1 MDKMKNS
8 GMSETMQTLTRK
20 SACVMLSLLLLLSAV
35 LPVKAAAE
43 TASAK
48 VVRVGSFEDTF
59 NYVNEKGARK
69 GYGYELLET
78 LSGYTGWQFEYVTC
92 DWSDCFEKLKNGE
105 VDIIGGISYTE
116 DRTQEMLFSDE
127 SMGVEKY
134 YLYADLS
141 RADISASDFK
151 TLNGK
156 KIGVL
161 MGTEP
166 EVMLAEWEE
175 KYGLK
180 TEHVNISNN
189 EDVKQ
194 KLANHEIDC
203 FVSLEESFWAERGIS
218 TITRVGES
226 GIYYAINKNRP
237 DIKEELDDAMR
248 ALDEAV
254 PFYTADLYKRY
265 FSMDYTPILTGEEK
279 AWLRKHG
286 AIRMG
291 FLASDSGVSTYDPA
305 TGEFTG
311 VITDY
316 IQFAADCLGNQELEF
331 QLVGYDSKEAE
342 LDALKSGEIDMIFH
356 CDQNPNLAEEYHF
369 ACTNTTWT
377 SNLMAVTNKQHFNE
391 NNVNRIVVP
400 QNKLSLKKYLA
411 FYYPQWEIVDCD
423 TQEDAARLVKDGQ
436 ADCFVTGISSENKY
450 SKKYSFYSV
459 PLVNPVRSC
468 FAVNSGNR
476 SLLSILNKTIKA
488 MPVNM
493 LAGALAM
500 YKSSARKVT
509 LSDFIRDN
517 FFKVMLISSIAVAV
531 VLLTILMLL
540 QKARKAEAAARKA
553 ASDTQ
558 ELNAKLQVA
567 VEKAESANRAKSTFL
582 SNMSHDIR
590 TPMNAIIG
598 FTTLALSN
606 IDDTDRVKDYLG
618 KTLASSNHLLSLIN
632 DVLDMSRIE
641 SGKIHLEEVE
651 VNLSDVLH
659 DLKTIVSGQ
668 IYAKQLELYMDA
680 MDVTDEDVYCD
691 KTRLNQILLNLLS
704 NAIKFTPA
712 GGTVSVRVRQL
723 AGKVRGCGQYEFRI
737 KDNGIGMSQE
747 FAQKIFEPFERERTS
762 TVSRIQGTGLGMAIT
777 KNIVDMM
784 GGTIEVQTAQGKGT
798 EFTVCVP
805 MRAQTEQRPVE
816 KITELEGLKALVVD
830 DDFNTCD
837 SVTKMLV
844 KVGMRAEW
852 TLSGKEAVL
861 RARQSIEMSD
871 VYHAYI
877 IDWRLPDMNGIEV
890 TRQIRSLHDD
900 TPIIILTAYDWSDIE
915 VEAKAAGVTAFCAK
929 PMFMSDLRET
939 LMSALG
945 QKPADA
951 VQRLLPEKNADFK
964 GKHILLVEDNELN
977 REIAQEILREYGFLV
992 DSAENGAVAVEKVS
1006 TTAPGSYDLVLM
1018 DVQMPIM
1025 DGYTATRKI
1034 RARRPKPLKSLRRH
1048 HGAGGRLGT
1057 QRRRVGHHPPL
1068 QTLRKAQLQPCGGR
1082 RQPHE
1087 AHEHCHEAAVL
1098 SAVPAG
1104 LY

>member
-1 MDKMKNS
+1 
-8 GMSETMQTLTRK
+8 MQTLTRK

-105 VDIIGGISYTE
+105 IDIIGGISYTE

-127 SMGVEKY
+127 PMGVEKY

-279 AWLRKHG
+279 AWLKEHG
-286 AIRMG
+286 AIKMG
-291 FLASDSGVSTYDPA
+291 FLTSDSGVSTFDPA

-391 NNVNRIVVP
+391 NNVNRIAVP

-509 LSDFIRDN
+509 LSDFIKDN

-915 VEAKAAGVTAFCAK
+915 VEAKAAGVTAFCSK

-945 QKPADA
+945 QKSADA
-951 VQRLLPEKNADFK
+951 VQGLLPEKNADFK

-1006 TTAPGSYDLVLM
+1006 TAAPGSYDLLLM

-1034 RARRPKPLKSLRRH
+1034 RALDDPARAKLPILAMTANAFDEDRRNALESGMNGFLSKPIVIDDLVQELHKIL
-1048 HGAGGRLGT
+1048 
-1057 QRRRVGHHPPL
+1057 
-1068 QTLRKAQLQPCGGR
+1068 
-1082 RQPHE
+1082 
-1087 AHEHCHEAAVL
+1087 
-1098 SAVPAG
+1098 
-1104 LY
+1104 

>member
-1 MDKMKNS
+1 MGKMKNF
-8 GMSETMQTLTRK
+8 GTSETMQTLMRK
-20 SACVMLSLLLLLSAV
+20 SVCALMRKSVCALLSLLLLLSAV

-43 TASAK
+43 TAPAK

-69 GYGYELLET
+69 GYGYELLQT

-92 DWSDCFEKLKNGE
+92 DWSDCFEKLENGE
-105 VDIIGGISYTE
+105 IDIMGDISYTE
-116 DRTQEMLFSDE
+116 DRAGEMLFSDE
-127 SMGVEKY
+127 PMGVEKY

-166 EVMLAEWEE
+166 EVMLTEWEE
-175 KYGLK
+175 KYDLK
-180 TEHVNISNN
+180 TQHVNISNN

-237 DIKEELDDAMR
+237 DLKEELDDAMR

-279 AWLRKHG
+279 AWLKEHG
-286 AIRMG
+286 AIKMG
-291 FLASDSGVSTYDPA
+291 FLTSDSGVSTFDSA

-356 CDQNPNLAEEYHF
+356 VDQNPNLAEEYHF

-377 SNLMAVTNKQHFNE
+377 SNLMAVTNQQLFNE
-391 NNVNRIVVP
+391 NNVNRIAVP

-423 TQEDAARLVKDGQ
+423 TQEDAAKLVKDGQ

-459 PLVNPVRSC
+459 PLLNPVKSC

-509 LSDFIRDN
+509 LSDFIKDN
-517 FFKVMLISSIAVAV
+517 FFMALLVSSIAVAAI
-531 VLLTILMLL
+531 LLTILKLL
-540 QKARKAEAAARKA
+540 RKARKAEAAARKA

-567 VEKAESANRAKSTFL
+567 VEKAESANHAKSTFL
-582 SNMSHDIR
+582 FNMSHDIR

-598 FTTLALSN
+598 YA
-606 IDDTDRVKDYLG
+606 D
-618 KTLASSNHLLSLIN
+618 LASRHLDDPAKLKNYMENIQVCGQNLLMLLN
-632 DVLDMSRIE
+632 NVLDLARIE
-641 SGKIHLEEVE
+641 NDKTEMEYSV
-651 VNLSDVLH
+651 SDIEKDFRNCVAMFRNQA
-659 DLKTIVSGQ
+659 DSKGQ
-668 IYAKQLELYMDA
+668 TLTVTTQLQYPYIYADIPHLTEIC
-680 MDVTDEDVYCD
+680 T
-691 KTRLNQILLNLLS
+691 NLVS
-704 NAIKFTPA
+704 NAVKYTGA
-712 GGTVSVRVRQL
+712 GGTIRCNVTQKP
-723 AGKVRGCGQYEFRI
+723 GKKEGWCDTVVTVA
-737 KDNGIGMSQE
+737 DNGIGMSQE
-747 FAQKIFEPFERERTS
+747 FQKHIFEPFERERTS
-762 TVSRIQGTGLGMAIT
+762 TVSKVEGSGIGMGIVKKLVGL
-777 KNIVDMM
+777 M
-784 GGTIEVQTAQGKGT
+784 GGTVEVESRIGVGST
-798 EFTVCVP
+798 FTVTIPCRIASEDETQAKRETNPSDQKCLCGTRILLTEDNDLNAEIAVELLQEEGCTVDRAKDGVECVD
-805 MRAQTEQRPVE
+805 MLEKAANGTYQLILMDIQMPV
-816 KITELEGLKALVVD
+816 
-830 DDFNTCD
+830 
-837 SVTKMLV
+837 
-844 KVGMRAEW
+844 
-852 TLSGKEAVL
+852 
-861 RARQSIEMSD
+861 
-871 VYHAYI
+871 
-877 IDWRLPDMNGIEV
+877 MNG
-890 TRQIRSLHDD
+890 
-900 TPIIILTAYDWSDIE
+900 YD
-915 VEAKAAGVTAFCAK
+915 AA
-929 PMFMSDLRET
+929 
-939 LMSALG
+939 
-945 QKPADA
+945 
-951 VQRLLPEKNADFK
+951 
-964 GKHILLVEDNELN
+964 
-977 REIAQEILREYGFLV
+977 
-992 DSAENGAVAVEKVS
+992 
-1006 TTAPGSYDLVLM
+1006 
-1018 DVQMPIM
+1018 
-1025 DGYTATRKI
+1025 RKI
-1034 RARRPKPLKSLRRH
+1034 RGLDNPQKANIPIIAMTANAFTEDRQVALDAGMNDHIAKPINMNVL
-1048 HGAGGRLGT
+1048 
-1057 QRRRVGHHPPL
+1057 VP
-1068 QTLRKAQLQPCGGR
+1068 TLRKYL
-1082 RQPHE
+1082 
-1087 AHEHCHEAAVL
+1087 
-1098 SAVPAG
+1098 
-1104 LY
+1104 

>member
-105 VDIIGGISYTE
+105 IDIIGGISYTE

-127 SMGVEKY
+127 PMGVEKY

-237 DIKEELDDAMR
+237 DLKEELDDAMR

-291 FLASDSGVSTYDPA
+291 FLASDSGVSTFDPA

-391 NNVNRIVVP
+391 NNVNRIAVP

-509 LSDFIRDN
+509 LSDFIKDN

-567 VEKAESANRAKSTFL
+567 VEKAESANCAKSTFL

-641 SGKIHLEEVE
+641 SGKNHLEEVE

-871 VYHAYI
+871 AYHAYI

-900 TPIIILTAYDWSDIE
+900 TPIIILTAYDGSDIE
-915 VEAKAAGVTAFCAK
+915 MEAKAAGVTAFCSK

-964 GKHILLVEDNELN
+964 GKHILLVEDNALN

-992 DSAENGAVAVEKVS
+992 DTAENGAVAVEKVS
-1006 TTAPGSYDLVLM
+1006 TAAPGSYDLVLM

-1034 RARRPKPLKSLRRH
+1034 RALDDPARAKLPILAMTANAFDEDRRNALESGMNGFLSKPIVIGDLVQELHKIL
-1048 HGAGGRLGT
+1048 
-1057 QRRRVGHHPPL
+1057 
-1068 QTLRKAQLQPCGGR
+1068 
-1082 RQPHE
+1082 
-1087 AHEHCHEAAVL
+1087 
-1098 SAVPAG
+1098 
-1104 LY
+1104 

>member
-1 MDKMKNS
+1 MGKMKNF
-8 GMSETMQTLTRK
+8 GTSETMQTLMRK
-20 SACVMLSLLLLLSAV
+20 SVCALLSLLLLLSVV

-43 TASAK
+43 TAPVK

-69 GYGYELLET
+69 GYGYELLQT

-92 DWSDCFEKLKNGE
+92 DWSDCFEKLENGE
-105 VDIIGGISYTE
+105 IDIMGGISYTE
-116 DRTQEMLFSDE
+116 DRAEEMLFSDE
-127 SMGVEKY
+127 PMGEEKY

-141 RADISASDFK
+141 RADISASDYK

-166 EVMLAEWEE
+166 EVMLTEWEE

-194 KLANHEIDC
+194 KLADHEIDC

-237 DIKEELDDAMR
+237 DLKEELDDAMR

-279 AWLRKHG
+279 AWLEEHG
-286 AIRMG
+286 AIKMG
-291 FLASDSGVSTYDPA
+291 FLTSDSGVSTFDPA

-356 CDQNPNLAEEYHF
+356 VDQSPNLAEEYHF

-391 NNVNRIVVP
+391 NNVNRIAVP

-423 TQEDAARLVKDGQ
+423 TQEDAAKLVKDGQ
-436 ADCFVTGISSENKY
+436 ADCFVTWISSENKY

-459 PLVNPVRSC
+459 PLLNPVKSC

-509 LSDFIRDN
+509 LSDFIKDN
-517 FFKVMLISSIAVAV
+517 FFMALLVSSIAVAV
-531 VLLTILMLL
+531 ILLTILKLL
-540 QKARKAEAAARKA
+540 RKARKAEVAARKA

-567 VEKAESANRAKSTFL
+567 VEKAESANHAKSTFL
-582 SNMSHDIR
+582 FNMSHDIR

-598 FTTLALSN
+598 YA
-606 IDDTDRVKDYLG
+606 D
-618 KTLASSNHLLSLIN
+618 LASRHLDDPAKLKNYMENIQVCGQNLLMLLN
-632 DVLDMSRIE
+632 NVLDLARIE
-641 SGKIHLEEVE
+641 
-651 VNLSDVLH
+651 N
-659 DLKTIVSGQ
+659 
-668 IYAKQLELYMDA
+668 
-680 MDVTDEDVYCD
+680 D
-691 KTRLNQILLNLLS
+691 KTEMEYSVSDIEKDFRNCVAMFRNQADSKGQTLMVTTQLPYPYVYADIPHLTEICTNLVS
-704 NAIKFTPA
+704 NAVKYTGA
-712 GGTVSVRVRQL
+712 GGTIRCNVTQKPGEKEGWCDTVITV
-723 AGKVRGCGQYEFRI
+723 A
-737 KDNGIGMSQE
+737 DNGIGMSQE
-747 FAQKIFEPFERERTS
+747 FQKHIFEPFERERTS
-762 TVSRIQGTGLGMAIT
+762 TVSKVEGSGIGMGIVKKLVGL
-777 KNIVDMM
+777 M
-784 GGTIEVQTAQGKGT
+784 GGTVEVESRIGVGST
-798 EFTVCVP
+798 FTVTIPCRIASEDETQAKRETNP
-805 MRAQTEQRPVE
+805 SDQKCLCGTRILLTEDNDLNAE
-816 KITELEGLKALVVD
+816 IATELLQEEGCTVDRAKDGVECVDMLEKAANGTYQLILMDIQMPV
-830 DDFNTCD
+830 
-837 SVTKMLV
+837 
-844 KVGMRAEW
+844 
-852 TLSGKEAVL
+852 
-861 RARQSIEMSD
+861 
-871 VYHAYI
+871 
-877 IDWRLPDMNGIEV
+877 MNG
-890 TRQIRSLHDD
+890 
-900 TPIIILTAYDWSDIE
+900 YD
-915 VEAKAAGVTAFCAK
+915 AA
-929 PMFMSDLRET
+929 
-939 LMSALG
+939 
-945 QKPADA
+945 
-951 VQRLLPEKNADFK
+951 
-964 GKHILLVEDNELN
+964 
-977 REIAQEILREYGFLV
+977 
-992 DSAENGAVAVEKVS
+992 
-1006 TTAPGSYDLVLM
+1006 
-1018 DVQMPIM
+1018 
-1025 DGYTATRKI
+1025 RKI
-1034 RARRPKPLKSLRRH
+1034 RGLDDPQKANIPIIAMTANAFTEDRQVALDAGMNDHIAKPINMNVL
-1048 HGAGGRLGT
+1048 
-1057 QRRRVGHHPPL
+1057 VP
-1068 QTLRKAQLQPCGGR
+1068 TLRKYL
-1082 RQPHE
+1082 
-1087 AHEHCHEAAVL
+1087 
-1098 SAVPAG
+1098 
-1104 LY
+1104 